1 MAAGEPGDLGG
12 YYFRFL
18 PQKTFQCLSTPETT
32 SRLRQWSMLGRV
44 AAQAFGFDQTFQAYR
59 KDDFV
64 MAFFKD
70 PDVIP
75 NLKLLSDSSGQWIT
89 LALLPLAPSELGHVY
104 EHGLLPN
111 VSLSSA
117 GHQPVSED
125 WIHALLLRHSSCLQ
139 TPIVPPISPAQDRSE
154 AAGPGRT
161 PGGQPRR
168 KWVTRQRYS
177 SQAQA
182 PPCDRDE
189 ARSSCSSLVVTPSGP
204 GTEVKKIEAIN
215 VPCTQLS
222 MSFFN
227 RLYNENIVRDSGHI
241 VKCLDSFCDPFPVSD
256 ELRKVLLV
264 EDSEKYGIFSQPD
277 REEFLFCLF
286 KHLCLGGALCQYEDV
301 LPPYLQTTKLLYKD
315 LVSVRKN
322 PQTKKIQITSSVF
335 KVTAY
340 DSAGVCY
347 PSTKSH
353 EQTFSYFIVD
363 PIKRHVHVLY
373 HSYGVGDMS

>member
-1 MAAGEPGDLGG
+1 MAAGEPGDLDG
-12 YYFRFL
+12 YCFRFL
-18 PQKTFQCLSTPETT
+18 PQKTFQCLSAPETA

-44 AAQAFGFDQTFQAYR
+44 AAQAFGFDQTFQAHR
-59 KDDFV
+59 KDDFLL
-64 MAFFKD
+64 AFFKD
-70 PDVIP
+70 PNVIP

-89 LALLPLAPSELGHVY
+89 LGA
-104 EHGLLPN
+104 
-111 VSLSSA
+111 
-117 GHQPVSED
+117 
-125 WIHALLLRHSSCLQ
+125 
-139 TPIVPPISPAQDRSE
+139 
-154 AAGPGRT
+154 
-161 PGGQPRR
+161 
-168 KWVTRQRYS
+168 
-177 SQAQA
+177 
-182 PPCDRDE
+182 
-189 ARSSCSSLVVTPSGP
+189 
-204 GTEVKKIEAIN
+204 EVKKIEATN

-227 RLYNENIVRDSGHI
+227 RLYDEDIVRANGHI
-241 VKCLDSFCDPFPVSD
+241 IKCLDSFCDSFPISD

-264 EDSEKYGIFSQPD
+264 EDSEKYEVFSQPD

-301 LPPYLQTTKLLYKD
+301 LHPYLETTKLLYKD

-335 KVTAY
+335 KVMAY
-340 DSAGVCY
+340 DSNGVCY

-373 HSYGVGDMS
+373 HCYGVGEMS

>member
-1 MAAGEPGDLGG
+1 MAAGELGPLGG

-18 PQKTFQCLSTPETT
+18 PQKTFKFLSTPETT
-32 SRLRQWSMLGRV
+32 SRLRQWSMLGRIK
-44 AAQAFGFDQTFQAYR
+44 AQAFGFDQTFQVYR

-70 PDVIP
+70 PNVIP

-89 LALLPLAPSELGHVY
+89 L
-104 EHGLLPN
+104 
-111 VSLSSA
+111 
-117 GHQPVSED
+117 
-125 WIHALLLRHSSCLQ
+125 
-139 TPIVPPISPAQDRSE
+139 
-154 AAGPGRT
+154 
-161 PGGQPRR
+161 
-168 KWVTRQRYS
+168 
-177 SQAQA
+177 
-182 PPCDRDE
+182 
-189 ARSSCSSLVVTPSGP
+189 

-227 RLYNENIVRDSGHI
+227 PLYDEDIVRENGHI
-241 VKCLDSFCDPFPVSD
+241 VKCLDSFCDPFLISD

-264 EDSEKYGIFSQPD
+264 EDSEKYEVFSQPD

-301 LPPYLQTTKLLYKD
+301 LNPYLETTKLIYKD
-315 LVSVRKN
+315 LDSV
-322 PQTKKIQITSSVF
+322 
-335 KVTAY
+335 
-340 DSAGVCY
+340 GMCY

-363 PIKRHVHVLY
+363 PIMRHVHVLY
-373 HSYGVGDMS
+373 HCYGVGEMS

>member
-44 AAQAFGFDQTFQAYR
+44 TAQAFGFDQTFQAYR

-70 PDVIP
+70 PNVIP

-89 LALLPLAPSELGHVY
+89 L
-104 EHGLLPN
+104 
-111 VSLSSA
+111 
-117 GHQPVSED
+117 
-125 WIHALLLRHSSCLQ
+125 
-139 TPIVPPISPAQDRSE
+139 
-154 AAGPGRT
+154 
-161 PGGQPRR
+161 
-168 KWVTRQRYS
+168 
-177 SQAQA
+177 
-182 PPCDRDE
+182 
-189 ARSSCSSLVVTPSGP
+189 

-227 RLYNENIVRDSGHI
+227 RLYDEDVVRDNGHI

-264 EDSEKYGIFSQPD
+264 EDSEKYDIFSQPD

-315 LVSVRKN
+315 LVRTPLACAILRPRVMSR
-322 PQTKKIQITSSVF
+322 PSLTLLWIRSSVMF
-335 KVTAY
+335 MFYTTLTVWGKCPNTLL
-340 DSAGVCY
+340 SE
-347 PSTKSH
+347 SL
-353 EQTFSYFIVD
+353 F
-363 PIKRHVHVLY
+363 
-373 HSYGVGDMS
+373 

>member
-18 PQKTFQCLSTPETT
+18 PQKTFQSLSTPETT
-32 SRLRQWSMLGRV
+32 SRLRQWSMLGRIKV
-44 AAQAFGFDQTFQAYR
+44 QAFGFDQTFQAYR

-70 PDVIP
+70 PNVIP

-89 LALLPLAPSELGHVY
+89 L
-104 EHGLLPN
+104 
-111 VSLSSA
+111 
-117 GHQPVSED
+117 
-125 WIHALLLRHSSCLQ
+125 
-139 TPIVPPISPAQDRSE
+139 
-154 AAGPGRT
+154 
-161 PGGQPRR
+161 
-168 KWVTRQRYS
+168 
-177 SQAQA
+177 
-182 PPCDRDE
+182 
-189 ARSSCSSLVVTPSGP
+189 

-227 RLYNENIVRDSGHI
+227 RLYDEDIVRDNGHI
-241 VKCLDSFCDPFPVSD
+241 VKCLDSFCDPFLISD

-264 EDSEKYGIFSQPD
+264 EDSEKYEVFSQPD

-286 KHLCLGGALCQYEDV
+286 KHLCLGGALCQFEDV
-301 LPPYLQTTKLLYKD
+301 LSPYLETTKLIYKD

-340 DSAGVCY
+340 DSVGMCY

-363 PIKRHVHVLY
+363 PIMRHVHVLY
-373 HSYGVGDMS
+373 HCYGVGEMP

>member
-89 LALLPLAPSELGHVY
+89 LG
-104 EHGLLPN
+104 
-111 VSLSSA
+111 
-117 GHQPVSED
+117 
-125 WIHALLLRHSSCLQ
+125 
-139 TPIVPPISPAQDRSE
+139 
-154 AAGPGRT
+154 
-161 PGGQPRR
+161 
-168 KWVTRQRYS
+168 
-177 SQAQA
+177 
-182 PPCDRDE
+182 
-189 ARSSCSSLVVTPSGP
+189 SSCSSLVVTPSGP

>member
-89 LALLPLAPSELGHVY
+89 LA
-104 EHGLLPN
+104 
-111 VSLSSA
+111 

-168 KWVTRQRYS
+168 KWVTRQCYS

-189 ARSSCSSLVVTPSGP
+189 ARSSCSSLAVTPSGP

-227 RLYNENIVRDSGHI
+227 RLYNENIVRDNGHI

-340 DSAGVCY
+340 DSAGMCY

>member
-89 LALLPLAPSELGHVY
+89 L
-104 EHGLLPN
+104 
-111 VSLSSA
+111 
-117 GHQPVSED
+117 
-125 WIHALLLRHSSCLQ
+125 
-139 TPIVPPISPAQDRSE
+139 
-154 AAGPGRT
+154 
-161 PGGQPRR
+161 
-168 KWVTRQRYS
+168 
-177 SQAQA
+177 
-182 PPCDRDE
+182 
-189 ARSSCSSLVVTPSGP
+189 

-227 RLYNENIVRDSGHI
+227 RLYNENIVRDNGHI

-340 DSAGVCY
+340 DSAGMCY

>member
-70 PDVIP
+70 PNVIP
-75 NLKLLSDSSGQWIT
+75 NLKLLSDSSGQWTT
-89 LALLPLAPSELGHVY
+89 L
-104 EHGLLPN
+104 
-111 VSLSSA
+111 
-117 GHQPVSED
+117 
-125 WIHALLLRHSSCLQ
+125 
-139 TPIVPPISPAQDRSE
+139 
-154 AAGPGRT
+154 
-161 PGGQPRR
+161 
-168 KWVTRQRYS
+168 
-177 SQAQA
+177 
-182 PPCDRDE
+182 
-189 ARSSCSSLVVTPSGP
+189 

-227 RLYNENIVRDSGHI
+227 RLHDEDIVRDNGHI
-241 VKCLDSFCDPFPVSD
+241 VKCLDSFCDPFPISD
-256 ELRKVLLV
+256 ELRKMLLV
-264 EDSEKYGIFSQPD
+264 EDSEKYEVFSQPD

-301 LPPYLQTTKLLYKD
+301 LHPYLETTKLLYKD

-340 DSAGVCY
+340 DGAGVCY
-347 PSTKSH
+347 PSTESH

-373 HSYGVGDMS
+373 HSYGVGEMS